1 MGIKQDWFERQ
12 VEALGKAIAGAI
24 FGKEK
29 LDELFEKY
37 EEVATQ
43 ETLNED
49 ILERM
54 LKNHIENGKLCDAE
68 NLLFNSLNEE
78 ATPQKIIVGLNFY
91 NKLNE
96 FDEKYL
102 NEHNFSKEEIKE
114 GIEELKNYV

>member
-12 VEALGKAIAGAI
+12 VEALGKALAGAI

-37 EEVATQ
+37 EAVLTE
-43 ETLNED
+43 ETLDED

-54 LKNHIENGKLCDAE
+54 LKNHIEKGELCAAE
-68 NLLFNSLNEE
+68 DLLFDSLKEK

-102 NEHNFSKEEIKE
+102 KEHNFSKEEIKE
-114 GIEELKNYV
+114 GIKDLKKYV